1 MTNHKLERA
10 LMGHEYCE
18 GCNTI
23 YPSPLYIAQH
33 CYFCHVERREAR
45 FKHGKH
51 IGQPCNCALP
61 PLNKT
66 NQVLH
71 FTIDTRRGKED
82 NWVGACSAHA
92 WQKLQ
97 NPLFHVARASI

>member
-1 MTNHKLERA
+1 MNNHKLERA
-10 LMGHEYCE
+10 LMGQEYCE

-23 YPSPLYIAQH
+23 YGYIFH
-33 CYFCHVERREAR
+33 GKRDCFFCHVERREAR

-51 IGQPCNCALP
+51 LDQPCNCALP
-61 PLNKT
+61 PLNKI
-66 NQVLH
+66 NLVLH
-71 FTIDTRRGKED
+71 FTIDKED
-82 NWVGACSAHA
+82 NWVGACNAHA